1 MTPSAMARRMSSIHR
16 PAYGPLSR
24 RVYHGLVNRWTPLV
38 IAWAAALA
46 GFALLSILAVFNDK
60 FPGDVWLAHR
70 TQELDIPGF
79 AHTVDWAADTADLP
93 EVVIVCAAAVA
104 LLLLARDIA
113 GALILPVIVSAR
125 VLITWALKELI
136 GRPRPSAAFVRFEN
150 QPSTF
155 SFPSGHA
162 MGAFVLFG
170 LLLYFAQLHISDG
183 RIRLPLQ
190 AACVAIIVLTGIER
204 VYAGHHWPSDVVGGY
219 YASALIVGAGIA
231 AHQPVWPHTR
241 KLRSNLAFSRSA
253 AVTNLE

>member
-1 MTPSAMARRMSSIHR
+1 M
-16 PAYGPLSR
+16 
-24 RVYHGLVNRWTPLV
+24 NRWPLFA

-46 GFALLSILAVFNDK
+46 GFVLLSILAAVSDK

-70 TQELDIPGF
+70 IQEIDVPSF
-79 AHTVDWAADTADLP
+79 ARALDWAEHSAGVT
-93 EVVIVCAAAVA
+93 EVILVCAVAVAA
-104 LLLLARDIA
+104 LLLVRDAA
-113 GALILPVIVSAR
+113 GAIILPVIVSAR

-136 GRPRPSAAFVRFEN
+136 ERPRPSAALVHFEN

-162 MGAFVLFG
+162 MGAFVLYG

-204 VYAGHHWPSDVVGGY
+204 VYTGLHWPSDVVGGY
-219 YASALIVGAGIA
+219 YASAFIVGAVIA
-231 AHQPVWPHTR
+231 THQLVWRHTSN
-241 KLRSNLAFSRSA
+241 LRSNWSFSRSA

>member
-1 MTPSAMARRMSSIHR
+1 M
-16 PAYGPLSR
+16 
-24 RVYHGLVNRWTPLV
+24 

-46 GFALLSILAVFNDK
+46 GFVLLSILAAFNDK

-70 TQELDIPGF
+70 IQQLDIPGF
-79 AHTVDWAADTADLP
+79 ARTVDWAADTADLP

-125 VLITWALKELI
+125 VLITWVLKEVI
-136 GRPRPSAAFVRFEN
+136 ERPRPSAALVRFED

-170 LLLYFAQLHISDG
+170 LIFYFAALHIRDA
-183 RIRLPLQ
+183 RLRLPLQ
-190 AACVAIIVLTGIER
+190 AACVAITLLTGIER
-204 VYAGHHWPSDVVGGY
+204 VYVGQHWPSDVLGGY
-219 YASALIVGAGIA
+219 YAGALIVGAVVVV
-231 AHQPVWPHTR
+231 HQYMR
-241 KLRSNLAFSRSA
+241 RRMSNLRHDRSFSRAVA
-253 AVTNLE
+253 ATDPE